1 MTDVIA
7 RRFRAE
13 FNELMIL
20 QALIDEEPQTHRQ
33 REDIIGRLVE
43 NGVAQA
49 DISRAIDV
57 HPAHVNRIVQ
67 RYRRRT
73 NETE

>member
-1 MTDVIA
+1 MTDVKA
-7 RRFRAE
+7 RFRAE
-13 FNELMIL
+13 FNELIIL
-20 QALIDEEPQTHRQ
+20 QERIDGEPQAHRQ

-43 NGVAQA
+43 RGVTQA
-49 DISRAIDV
+49 EISRVIDV

-67 RYRRRT
+67 RYRRRV